1 MTSMTS
7 ESGRNDQSEV
17 VKFDDGYDRIV
28 VGTIQLLPD
37 GTCAV
42 IDRWEDRSQHQWLG
56 GALLAGSTTQLNSLA
71 EGTRSGEG

>member
-42 IDRWEDRSQHQWLG
+42 IDPDGRIV
-56 GALLAGSTTQLNSLA
+56 LNSSGSEVRLSGIDDAA
-71 EGTRSGEG
+71 EFISGRYKKR

>member
-42 IDRWEDRSQHQWLG
+42 IDRWEDRSQHQRLG
-56 GALLAGSTTQLNSLA
+56 GALFGIDDAA
-71 EGTRSGEG
+71 EFIGGRYTKR